1 MNSVELNVPGISC
14 SHCVHTIEMELAELA
29 GVIEVKVDQEAKQ
42 VSVDFEPP
50 ATEETISDLME
61 EINYPISASGA

>member
-29 GVIEVKVDQEAKQ
+29 GVLEVKVDQEAKQ
-42 VSVDFEPP
+42 VSVDFESP
-50 ATEETISDLME
+50 ATEKTIINLLE
-61 EINYPISASGA
+61 EINYPVSASKD